1 MISNKKTYQWPRHV
15 KRRVLGSLLLQL
27 DMSSSTPSTQRI
39 VVVVVVVAT
48 VVVVV
53 VVVVVV
59 ELAVTTESLK
69 EEINYKSCDSLRVG
83 SNNFEIISSLVTC
96 HYQLSVQPQP
106 QPQLRPQQ
114 PQQPQQPQPQH

>member
-15 KRRVLGSLLLQL
+15 KRCVLGSLLLQL

-69 EEINYKSCDSLRVG
+69 EEINYKSHDLLRVG
-83 SNNFEIISSLVTC
+83 SNIDQ
-96 HYQLSVQPQP
+96 QL
-106 QPQLRPQQ
+106 
-114 PQQPQQPQPQH
+114 

>member
-27 DMSSSTPSTQRI
+27 NMSSSTPSTQRI
-39 VVVVVVVAT
+39 VVVVVVVVAT

-69 EEINYKSCDSLRVG
+69 EEINYKSRDLLRVG
-83 SNNFEIISSLVTC
+83 SNNRQSNYSCTGLRSYRSLKT
-96 HYQLSVQPQP
+96 
-106 QPQLRPQQ
+106 
-114 PQQPQQPQPQH
+114 